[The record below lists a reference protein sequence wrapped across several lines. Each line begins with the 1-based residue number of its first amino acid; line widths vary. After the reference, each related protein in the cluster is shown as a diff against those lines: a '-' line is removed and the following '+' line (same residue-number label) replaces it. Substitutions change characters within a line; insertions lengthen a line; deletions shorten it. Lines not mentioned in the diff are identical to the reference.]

1 MSRFIDANVIVNGF
15 ANNKDKIRCR
25 KILDEGFITD
35 MVCVAEAQD
44 ALTTI
49 LKDKEKAI
57 NCVRSLFKGD
67 NIILPVD
74 KNIFFE
80 ALKKANISNL
90 FIMDAIHYAAALL
103 NNCSEIISYDKD
115 FDGLEI
121 KRAEP

>member
-15 ANNKDKIRCR
+15 AGNKNKVKCR
-25 KILDEGFITD
+25 QVLDEGFVTD
-35 MVCVAEAQD
+35 MICMAEAQD
-44 ALTTI
+44 ALTMI

-57 NCVRSLFKGD
+57 NCARSLFKGN

-80 ALKKANISNL
+80 ALKKANVSNL

-103 NNCSEIISYDKD
+103 NNCSEIVSYDKD
-115 FDGLEI
+115 FDNLEI
-121 KRAEP
+121 KRVEP